1 MADKPDKNLKR
12 ALTPPKQ
19 HKDVTL
25 SADGVTEVRVLA
37 QTQPHLIGL
46 KKTPEIIEIAI
57 GGAVVDQLSYAQ
69 GILGKEIKAS
79 EVFVDGQQVDAHG
92 VTKGKGKQGP
102 VKRHGVMIRSHKA
115 QKTKRGP
122 ATLGPWDG
130 NRSYRVAHAGQMGF
144 GRRTEINK
152 WVLRVEAKPE
162 ELNCKGGF
170 VHYGILKSSC
180 MLIKGSLMGPSKRL
194 ITLTQPVRPNTYLP
208 KQAPAIVHISTQ
220 SKQ

>member
-12 ALTPPKQ
+12 RLVPPKQ

-25 SADGVTEVRVLA
+25 SAEGITEVRVLA
-37 QTQPHLIGL
+37 QTQPSLIGL

-57 GGAVVDQLSYAQ
+57 GGSIPDQLKYAES
-69 GILGKEIKAS
+69 ILGKEIKAS
-79 EVFVDGQQVDAHG
+79 DVLVDGQQVDAHG
-92 VTKGKGKQGP
+92 VTKGYGTQGP
-102 VKRHGVMIRSHKA
+102 VSRHGVMIRSHKA

-130 NRSYRVAHAGQMGF
+130 NRSYRVAHAGQTGF

-170 VHYGILKSSC
+170 MHYGILKSSC
-180 MLIKGSLMGPSKRL
+180 ILIKGSIMGTSKRL